1 MGTDNL
7 PLSISQSSA
16 LSVKVQEL
24 NLSNQLFS
32 ADGAAQ
38 SFDRILSAQVQS
50 GRKPT
55 HSTTNSERSAPAHE
69 ANSRQGGGNRLPD
82 DERRLDAKQR
92 NDRQER
98 LSRAEA
104 HRDQR
109 TERNQSRSEEAQDSQ
124 HRAEQA
130 NAQATDKED
139 RLNHHQRAAKDQEKA
154 LTQAE
159 ATSAQVSSEAAQAG
173 VSTAQAETPKTDSIA
188 SEAAIEGSVSSPEIQ
203 LADGEQEG
211 DSEVSDA
218 VATPHHSPPELAN
231 SESLSADESLPAT
244 ETNEQSDAEQQALAA
259 VANGQGDVQGEA
271 DSDKVVEPVTAAIL
285 GAAAK
290 GMKGKPGAEV
300 QATAG
305 DTKKPELTAS
315 ATRVATASELGA
327 GEKSESGEKQARQS
341 SPMTAEVD
349 DVALADSKQEKK
361 SDVAMLTEKLASR
374 NGMPEN
380 PVPTPVQERLAAL
393 AKALDKAAGVGR
405 DTSQPVPKAV
415 EQADGTKATPFQ
427 RSLEQVGR
435 SSATTA
441 KPFATPIQ
449 TPMQSREWGN
459 EVGQRLMMMVSS
471 KLNSAQ
477 IQLTPRDMGPID
489 VKVSVQQDQA
499 NVVFTSHAAPTRDA
513 LEQALPRLRELME
526 QNGVALGDVD
536 VRDQNAQESH
546 DRRGQDHRSGSGSE
560 QEADAVAQTEAATE
574 GETQH
579 AVGLVDYYA

>member
-231 SESLSADESLPAT
+231 SESLSADESLLAT

-393 AKALDKAAGVGR
+393 AKALDKAAGVGK

-435 SSATTA
+435 SSATMA

-560 QEADAVAQTEAATE
+560 QEADAVVQTEAAAE

>member
-92 NDRQER
+92 NDRQEW

-393 AKALDKAAGVGR
+393 AKALDKAAGVGK

-435 SSATTA
+435 SSATMA
-441 KPFATPIQ
+441 KPFATPIH

-560 QEADAVAQTEAATE
+560 QEADAVVQTEAAAE

>member
-435 SSATTA
+435 SSATMA

-560 QEADAVAQTEAATE
+560 QEADAVVQTEAAAE

>member
-1 MGTDNL
+1 M
-7 PLSISQSSA
+7 
-16 LSVKVQEL
+16 
-24 NLSNQLFS
+24 
-32 ADGAAQ
+32 
-38 SFDRILSAQVQS
+38 
-50 GRKPT
+50 
-55 HSTTNSERSAPAHE
+55 
-69 ANSRQGGGNRLPD
+69 
-82 DERRLDAKQR
+82 DAKQR

-393 AKALDKAAGVGR
+393 AKALDKAAGVGK

-435 SSATTA
+435 SSATMA

-560 QEADAVAQTEAATE
+560 QEADAVVQTEAAAE

>member
-341 SPMTAEVD
+341 SPMAAEVD

-393 AKALDKAAGVGR
+393 AKALDKAAGVGK

-435 SSATTA
+435 SSATMA

-560 QEADAVAQTEAATE
+560 QEADAVVQTEAAAE

>member
-393 AKALDKAAGVGR
+393 AKALDKAAGVGK

>member
-393 AKALDKAAGVGR
+393 AKALDKAAGVGK

-435 SSATTA
+435 SSATMA

-560 QEADAVAQTEAATE
+560 QEADAVVQTEAAAE

>member
-1 MGTDNL
+1 
-7 PLSISQSSA
+7 
-16 LSVKVQEL
+16 
-24 NLSNQLFS
+24 
-32 ADGAAQ
+32 
-38 SFDRILSAQVQS
+38 
-50 GRKPT
+50 
-55 HSTTNSERSAPAHE
+55 
-69 ANSRQGGGNRLPD
+69 
-82 DERRLDAKQR
+82 
-92 NDRQER
+92 
-98 LSRAEA
+98 
-104 HRDQR
+104 
-109 TERNQSRSEEAQDSQ
+109 
-124 HRAEQA
+124 
-130 NAQATDKED
+130 
-139 RLNHHQRAAKDQEKA
+139 
-154 LTQAE
+154 
-159 ATSAQVSSEAAQAG
+159 
-173 VSTAQAETPKTDSIA
+173 
-188 SEAAIEGSVSSPEIQ
+188 
-203 LADGEQEG
+203 
-211 DSEVSDA
+211 
-218 VATPHHSPPELAN
+218 
-231 SESLSADESLPAT
+231 ESLPAT

-393 AKALDKAAGVGR
+393 AKALDKAAGVGK

-435 SSATTA
+435 SSATMA

-560 QEADAVAQTEAATE
+560 QEADAVVQTEAAAE

>member
-55 HSTTNSERSAPAHE
+55 HSTTNSERPAPAHE

-393 AKALDKAAGVGR
+393 AKALDKAAGVGK

-435 SSATTA
+435 SSATMA

-560 QEADAVAQTEAATE
+560 QEADAVVQTEAAAE

>member
-393 AKALDKAAGVGR
+393 AKALDKAAGVGK

-435 SSATTA
+435 SSATMA

>member
-1 MGTDNL
+1 M
-7 PLSISQSSA
+7 
-16 LSVKVQEL
+16 
-24 NLSNQLFS
+24 
-32 ADGAAQ
+32 
-38 SFDRILSAQVQS
+38 
-50 GRKPT
+50 
-55 HSTTNSERSAPAHE
+55 
-69 ANSRQGGGNRLPD
+69 
-82 DERRLDAKQR
+82 
-92 NDRQER
+92 
-98 LSRAEA
+98 
-104 HRDQR
+104 
-109 TERNQSRSEEAQDSQ
+109 
-124 HRAEQA
+124 
-130 NAQATDKED
+130 
-139 RLNHHQRAAKDQEKA
+139 
-154 LTQAE
+154 
-159 ATSAQVSSEAAQAG
+159 
-173 VSTAQAETPKTDSIA
+173 
-188 SEAAIEGSVSSPEIQ
+188 
-203 LADGEQEG
+203 
-211 DSEVSDA
+211 
-218 VATPHHSPPELAN
+218 
-231 SESLSADESLPAT
+231 
-244 ETNEQSDAEQQALAA
+244 AA

-393 AKALDKAAGVGR
+393 AKALDKAAGVGK

-435 SSATTA
+435 SSATMA

-489 VKVSVQQDQA
+489 VKVSRGCMKEA
-499 NVVFTSHAAPTRDA
+499 LSCSKCSISISSASFTSAPSTWTTDTRCSFPELKIVVQGTPSSSPDICPRDEPLHAYTTCGMP
-513 LEQALPRLRELME
+513 
-526 QNGVALGDVD
+526 
-536 VRDQNAQESH
+536 AQ
-546 DRRGQDHRSGSGSE
+546 
-560 QEADAVAQTEAATE
+560 
-574 GETQH
+574 
-579 AVGLVDYYA
+579 

>member
-435 SSATTA
+435 SSATMA